1 MVGTALRLWRY
12 SAASAAEQVES
23 RDDDDLEAVVALV
36 AFELGSDRVVV
47 SVEILGVDL
56 QIFFNVFL
64 VIVVRGGKGV
74 VIKECFVFLVD
85 VEVVVVVVE

>member
-1 MVGTALRLWRY
+1 MET
-12 SAASAAEQVES
+12 